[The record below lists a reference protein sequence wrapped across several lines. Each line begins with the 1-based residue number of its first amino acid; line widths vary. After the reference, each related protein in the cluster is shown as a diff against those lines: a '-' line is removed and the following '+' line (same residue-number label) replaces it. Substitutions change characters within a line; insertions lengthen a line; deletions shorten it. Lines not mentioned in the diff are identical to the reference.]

1 MAGKCPSCGGPLVDE
16 PGNDVYVCTVC
27 GDLFSRDKLVN
38 DGIVPKYEVFDEKVV
53 PDRPVVDLPKKR
65 INPQDDEIDYTLSR
79 LRRIQWIVMI
89 ALWLLILGIG
99 LSLFYSYRHKADV
112 MESKENPLEG
122 TLISNGKNL
131 LTEEYLKEE
140 YKIYYAQENYLQRS
154 LAILLLTVV
163 GVFTVYI
170 IMAALGSIVRARV
183 TGKPLNK
190 ASFYKSLAV
199 LIFLDLVFL
208 VFAIWGMRGNGPS
221 PEKASYSVYKMEYL
235 GKYSH
240 KSGKTKTYVIT
251 YMKNDELQEKH
262 VSSSTYDLYP
272 KDTCTLY
279 VAVAQKGASK
289 VEFHTYREDAYM
301 LP

>member
-16 PGNDVYVCTVC
+16 PGNDVYVCTAC

-38 DGIVPKYEVFDEKVV
+38 DGIVPKHEVFDEKVV
-53 PDRPVVDLPKKR
+53 PDRPEVDLPKKR
-65 INPQDDEIDYTLSR
+65 INPKEDEIEYTLSR

-89 ALWLLILGIG
+89 ALWLVILGIG
-99 LSLFYSYRHKADV
+99 LSLFFSYRHKSDV

-140 YKIYYAQENYLQRS
+140 YKIYYAQENYSQRS
-154 LAILLLTVV
+154 LAILVFTIF
-163 GVFTVYI
+163 GVFSVYI

-183 TGKPLNK
+183 TEKPLNK
-190 ASFYKSLAV
+190 ASFYKSLAALIV
-199 LIFLDLVFL
+199 LDMFLL
-208 VFAIWGMRGNGPS
+208 VFAIWGMRENGPS
-221 PEKASYSVYKMEYL
+221 PEKASYSVYKMNYL
-235 GKYSH
+235 GKYNR

-251 YMKNDELQEKH
+251 YMENDQLKEKH
-262 VSSSTYDLYP
+262 VNSSHYDLYP
-272 KDTCTLY
+272 NDTCTLY

-289 VEFHTYREDAYM
+289 VEFHTYREDAYT
-301 LP
+301 P